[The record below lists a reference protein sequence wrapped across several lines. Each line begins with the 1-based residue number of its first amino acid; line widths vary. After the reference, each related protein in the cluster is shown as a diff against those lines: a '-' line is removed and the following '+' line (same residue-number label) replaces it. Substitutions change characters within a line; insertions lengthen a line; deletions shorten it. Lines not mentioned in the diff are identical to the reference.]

1 MTTNNLNSFGIL
13 KKYKNFLEPKDL
25 PLISM
30 GEGNTPLIEA
40 PQLAGITKA
49 NVYLKLEGC
58 NPTGSFKDRGMV
70 VAISGAIKENK
81 GHIICASTGNTSAS
95 ASAYGARYGLQTI
108 VIVPESNIAKGK
120 LSQALAY
127 GARVFAIRGNFDNAL
142 DLVKEAGEQLNVEI
156 VNSINPL
163 RIEGQKTAAF
173 EIIENLGNSP
183 DMVFIPVGNAGN
195 ITSYWKGFKEYLNFS
210 KSTKTPNM
218 MGFQAEGSSPIV
230 NNKIVESPETIATA
244 IKIGNPASW
253 EGALNAKKESEGII
267 DSVSDQDIIDAYLFL
282 ARKEG
287 VFCEPASAASVAG
300 LIKLSKNGFNF
311 SGKDIVCV
319 ITGNGLKDPE
329 IPLKYS
335 GIDIEV
341 INPNIG
347 ELNKKMEKN
356 EFT

>member
-1 MTTNNLNSFGIL
+1 MTTSDLNSLGVL
-13 KKYKNFLEPKDL
+13 SKYKEFIKPNDL

-30 GEGNTPLIEA
+30 GEGNTPLIKA
-40 PQLAGITKA
+40 PQLTNLIEG

-58 NPTGSFKDRGMV
+58 NPTGSFKDRGMD
-70 VAISGAIKENK
+70 VAISGALKENK
-81 GHIICASTGNTSAS
+81 KHIICASTGNTSAS
-95 ASAYGARYGLQTI
+95 ASAYGARYGLQSI

-127 GARVFAIRGNFDNAL
+127 GARIFAIRGNFDDAL
-142 DLVKEAGEQLNVEI
+142 DLVKETRDQLNVEI

-173 EIIENLGNSP
+173 EIIEDLGDSP
-183 DMVFIPVGNAGN
+183 DMLFIPVGNAGN
-195 ITSYWKGFKEYLNFS
+195 ITSYWKGFNEYYNFS
-210 KSTKTPNM
+210 KSTKKPNM

-244 IKIGNPASW
+244 IRIGNPASW
-253 EGALNAKKESEGII
+253 DGALNARNESEGMV
-267 DSVSDQDIIDAYLFL
+267 DSVSDQEIIDAYLFL

-300 LIKLSKNGFNF
+300 LIKLSKKDFNF
-311 SGKDIVCV
+311 VGKDIVCV

-329 IPLKYS
+329 LPLKYS

-341 INPNIG
+341 INPSIG
-347 ELNKKMEKN
+347 ELKNKMDKK
-356 EFT
+356 